1 MPRNELPL
9 RTVAD
14 TNTVVS
20 GLLWYGNP
28 RRVLDAAREGKL
40 QLYTTAALLAEIDEV
55 LQRPKFAQRL
65 SLAGVS
71 SRTLVLGYAALA
83 SLIEPAVIAPVI
95 TVDPDDDAVLAC
107 AVAARAE
114 AIVSG
119 DSHLLDL
126 EKYQGIPILTAAQLL
141 ARLKSERIDDT

>member
-1 MPRNELPL
+1 M
-9 RTVAD
+9 
-14 TNTVVS
+14 
-20 GLLWYGNP
+20 
-28 RRVLDAAREGKL
+28 LDAAREGAL
-40 QLYTTAALLAEIDEV
+40 QLYTSASLLAEIDEV

-71 SRTLVLGYAALA
+71 LRTLVLGYAALA
-83 SLIEPAVIAPVI
+83 SLIEPAAIAPVI

-119 DSHLLDL
+119 DSYLLDL
-126 EKYQGIPILTAAQLL
+126 EKYEGIPILTAAQLL
-141 ARLKSERIDDT
+141 ARLKSERSEDT

>member
-1 MPRNELPL
+1 MPRSELPL

-20 GLLWYGNP
+20 GLLWHGNP
-28 RRVLDAAREGKL
+28 RRVLDAAREGAL
-40 QLYTTAALLAEIDEV
+40 QLYTTAILLAEIDEV

-71 SRTLVLGYAALA
+71 SHTLVLGYAALA
-83 SLIEPAVIAPVI
+83 SLIEPAVIEPVI

-107 AVAARAE
+107 AVAARAA

-126 EKYQGIPILTAAQLL
+126 EEYQGIPVLTAAQLL
-141 ARLKSERIDDT
+141 ARLKSVRVDDT